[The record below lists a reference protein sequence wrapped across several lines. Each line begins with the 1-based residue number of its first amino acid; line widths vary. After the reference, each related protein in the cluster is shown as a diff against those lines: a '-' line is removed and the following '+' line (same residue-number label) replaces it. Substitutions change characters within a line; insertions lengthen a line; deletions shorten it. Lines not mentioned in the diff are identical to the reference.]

1 MTPWRCVVIRLEFR
15 LFDGICTQ
23 MDQYMALSKKDL
35 MIHITMNELYN
46 THALILQHIE
56 TLVSKVTVEWNL
68 FTQHRAV
75 TE

>member
-1 MTPWRCVVIRLEFR
+1 
-15 LFDGICTQ
+15 

-56 TLVSKVTVEWNL
+56 TLVSQLTVEQNVL
-68 FTQHRAV
+68 T
-75 TE
+75 

>member
-1 MTPWRCVVIRLEFR
+1 
-15 LFDGICTQ
+15 
-23 MDQYMALSKKDL
+23 MALSKKDL
-35 MIHITMNELYN
+35 TIHITMNELYN

-56 TLVSKVTVEWNL
+56 TLVSKLTAEQNF